1 MDSIYYFGFISMIPQ
16 LYINYKLH
24 SVAHL
29 PIHGLFY
36 KLFQTVIDDIF
47 ALLVKMPWKHK
58 LMTLRDDVI
67 FVFFI
72 YQWFVYPSD
81 PERVNEFGYQYSQP
95 EKIQESKNGC
105 VEEKQKDDELNPHQE
120 EKEQHQHGGESGGEK
135 LNG

>member
-1 MDSIYYFGFISMIPQ
+1 MIPQ

-36 KLFQTVIDDIF
+36 KLFQTIIDDIF

-67 FVFFI
+67 FIFFI
-72 YQWFVYPSD
+72 YQWVVYPSD
-81 PERVNEFGYQYSQP
+81 PERVNEFGYQYRQQTEQIETQVKS
-95 EKIQESKNGC
+95 
-105 VEEKQKDDELNPHQE
+105 EEE
-120 EKEQHQHGGESGGEK
+120 EKEEKVQAEGEEIEIIPQERGQEEGEEEE
-135 LNG
+135 GRRG